1 MHCCLNSG
9 WPKHGSVK
17 VSGGDAAMALVTFF
31 IVAADAEQVLGPAH
45 RTTTIQQT
53 QQNTKKQ
60 SSLVVSVSAWRCR
73 GSLLSLGTHPPAHA
87 CSSARF
93 FKGGRKRDLWTPKK
107 GSLLA
112 LHIPLTV
119 TESNCFVQGGLI
131 RKFALQNNLLLLT
144 RLPTVE

>member
-9 WPKHGSVK
+9 WPKHGSVN

-93 FKGGRKRDLWTPKK
+93 FKVGESVTCGPLATHTAEPESVLIK
-107 GSLLA
+107 LL
-112 LHIPLTV
+112 
-119 TESNCFVQGGLI
+119 F
-131 RKFALQNNLLLLT
+131 T
-144 RLPTVE
+144 RCSECAMI